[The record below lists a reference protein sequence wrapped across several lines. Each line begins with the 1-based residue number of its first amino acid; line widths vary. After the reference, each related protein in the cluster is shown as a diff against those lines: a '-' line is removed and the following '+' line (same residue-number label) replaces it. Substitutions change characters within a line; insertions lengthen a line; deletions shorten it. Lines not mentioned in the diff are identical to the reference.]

1 MEVPIIISDENN
13 KSEISSRKK
22 LKNRLTTGTFA
33 LLIALLA
40 VVSATYAQYVYNT
53 GRHTTKVRMAAGA
66 VGEVSEIAPED
77 ISDGEDVGSQEAEEI
92 LNDGETSVEQPD
104 SADASD
110 TSNPQVEIVLPQKN
124 VFIPVSEFLPVQE
137 REELLSLISHDE
149 VYLVHIRDDSE
160 MQYSIFFNQALEQK
174 DVCLYRFDSEENKV
188 VDADSVQD
196 VMSFDENNR
205 TLVLNTKDS
214 SDYVLVISN
223 AEKYKELGYT
233 ASIAAAQQQTEP
245 SETGEEETENK
256 AATEVALTSVILKP
270 DSELE
275 TVPVAFL
282 EYLSDLDVCSVTL
295 VYADGSEKMLDKE
308 DGRYECSAEHADEE
322 DAEGTVRRTYHVVV
336 KELATGAVFE
346 DTESVEIGRKDPVE
360 IKTEDMTTVMLEGR
374 KKWMMVQSVPDVS
387 GRYAMNCD
395 KGIEKIYYVSD
406 DGDLTCAEDSF
417 QLQAGEKYT
426 FLIKLQQGRCFPVLL
441 LSPVAV
447 LDGSK
452 LLQAI

>member
-1 MEVPIIISDENN
+1 M
-13 KSEISSRKK
+13 
-22 LKNRLTTGTFA
+22 
-33 LLIALLA
+33 IALLA
-40 VVSATYAQYVYNT
+40 VVSATYAWYVYNT

-426 FLIKLQQGRCFPVLL
+426 FLIKLQ
-441 LSPVAV
+441 
-447 LDGSK
+447 
-452 LLQAI
+452 

>member
-40 VVSATYAQYVYNT
+40 VVSATYAWYVYNT
-53 GRHTTKVRMAAGA
+53 GRHTTKVRMAADA

-426 FLIKLQQGRCFPVLL
+426 FLIKLQ
-441 LSPVAV
+441 
-447 LDGSK
+447 
-452 LLQAI
+452 

>member
-40 VVSATYAQYVYNT
+40 VVSATYAWYVYNT

-275 TVPVAFL
+275 TVPIAFL

-426 FLIKLQQGRCFPVLL
+426 FLIKLQ
-441 LSPVAV
+441 
-447 LDGSK
+447 
-452 LLQAI
+452 

>member
-40 VVSATYAQYVYNT
+40 VVSATYAWYVYNT

-205 TLVLNTKDS
+205 TLVLTTKDS

-426 FLIKLQQGRCFPVLL
+426 FLIKLQ
-441 LSPVAV
+441 
-447 LDGSK
+447 
-452 LLQAI
+452 

>member
-40 VVSATYAQYVYNT
+40 VVSATYAWYVYNT

-77 ISDGEDVGSQEAEEI
+77 ISDEEDVGSQEAEEI

-426 FLIKLQQGRCFPVLL
+426 FLIKLQ
-441 LSPVAV
+441 
-447 LDGSK
+447 
-452 LLQAI
+452 

>member
-13 KSEISSRKK
+13 KAEISSRKK

-40 VVSATYAQYVYNT
+40 VVSATYAWYVYNT

-92 LNDGETSVEQPD
+92 LNDGEISVEQPD

-245 SETGEEETENK
+245 SKTGEEETENK

-346 DTESVEIGRKDPVE
+346 DAESVEIGRKDPVE

-426 FLIKLQQGRCFPVLL
+426 FLIKLQ
-441 LSPVAV
+441 
-447 LDGSK
+447 
-452 LLQAI
+452 

>member
-40 VVSATYAQYVYNT
+40 VVSATYAWYVYNT

-233 ASIAAAQQQTEP
+233 ASIAAAQQQTDP

-426 FLIKLQQGRCFPVLL
+426 FLIKLQ
-441 LSPVAV
+441 
-447 LDGSK
+447 
-452 LLQAI
+452 

>member
-22 LKNRLTTGTFA
+22 LKNILTTGTFA

-40 VVSATYAQYVYNT
+40 VVSATYAWYVYNT

-245 SETGEEETENK
+245 SKTGEEETENK

-346 DTESVEIGRKDPVE
+346 DAESVEIGRKDPVE

-426 FLIKLQQGRCFPVLL
+426 FLIKLQ
-441 LSPVAV
+441 
-447 LDGSK
+447 
-452 LLQAI
+452 

>member
-40 VVSATYAQYVYNT
+40 VVSATYAWYVYNT

-223 AEKYKELGYT
+223 AEKYKELWYT

-426 FLIKLQQGRCFPVLL
+426 FLIKLQ
-441 LSPVAV
+441 
-447 LDGSK
+447 
-452 LLQAI
+452 

>member
-40 VVSATYAQYVYNT
+40 VVSATYAWYVYNT

-245 SETGEEETENK
+245 SKTGEEETENK

-308 DGRYECSAEHADEE
+308 DGRYECSAEHADDE

-426 FLIKLQQGRCFPVLL
+426 FLIKLQ
-441 LSPVAV
+441 
-447 LDGSK
+447 
-452 LLQAI
+452 

>member
-1 MEVPIIISDENN
+1 
-13 KSEISSRKK
+13 
-22 LKNRLTTGTFA
+22 
-33 LLIALLA
+33 
-40 VVSATYAQYVYNT
+40 
-53 GRHTTKVRMAAGA
+53 
-66 VGEVSEIAPED
+66 
-77 ISDGEDVGSQEAEEI
+77 
-92 LNDGETSVEQPD
+92 
-104 SADASD
+104 
-110 TSNPQVEIVLPQKN
+110 
-124 VFIPVSEFLPVQE
+124 
-137 REELLSLISHDE
+137 
-149 VYLVHIRDDSE
+149 
-160 MQYSIFFNQALEQK
+160 
-174 DVCLYRFDSEENKV
+174 
-188 VDADSVQD
+188 
-196 VMSFDENNR
+196 MSFDENNR

-426 FLIKLQQGRCFPVLL
+426 FLIKLQ
-441 LSPVAV
+441 
-447 LDGSK
+447 
-452 LLQAI
+452 

>member
-40 VVSATYAQYVYNT
+40 VVSATYAWYVYNT

-160 MQYSIFFNQALEQK
+160 RQYSIFFNQALEQK

-308 DGRYECSAEHADEE
+308 DGLYECSAEHADEE

-426 FLIKLQQGRCFPVLL
+426 FLIKLQ
-441 LSPVAV
+441 
-447 LDGSK
+447 
-452 LLQAI
+452 

>member
-40 VVSATYAQYVYNT
+40 VVSATYAWYVYNT

-104 SADASD
+104 SADALD

-245 SETGEEETENK
+245 SKTGEEETENK

-426 FLIKLQQGRCFPVLL
+426 FLIKLQ
-441 LSPVAV
+441 
-447 LDGSK
+447 
-452 LLQAI
+452 

>member
-33 LLIALLA
+33 LLIALFA
-40 VVSATYAQYVYNT
+40 VVSATYAWYVYNT

-346 DTESVEIGRKDPVE
+346 DAESVEIGRKDPVE

-426 FLIKLQQGRCFPVLL
+426 FLIKLQ
-441 LSPVAV
+441 
-447 LDGSK
+447 
-452 LLQAI
+452 

>member
-40 VVSATYAQYVYNT
+40 VVSATYAWYVYNT

-275 TVPVAFL
+275 TVPGAFL

-426 FLIKLQQGRCFPVLL
+426 FLIKLQ
-441 LSPVAV
+441 
-447 LDGSK
+447 
-452 LLQAI
+452 

>member
-40 VVSATYAQYVYNT
+40 VVYATYAWYVYNT

-426 FLIKLQQGRCFPVLL
+426 FLIKLQ
-441 LSPVAV
+441 
-447 LDGSK
+447 
-452 LLQAI
+452 

>member
-1 MEVPIIISDENN
+1 MCIFLVKKKTKIGTTISTWKFDEKNGKIIIN
-13 KSEISSRKK
+13 KSKNTQKNNKK

-40 VVSATYAQYVYNT
+40 VVSATYAWYVYNT

-245 SETGEEETENK
+245 SKTGEEETENK

-426 FLIKLQQGRCFPVLL
+426 FLIKLQ
-441 LSPVAV
+441 
-447 LDGSK
+447 
-452 LLQAI
+452 

>member
-22 LKNRLTTGTFA
+22 LKNRLTTGMFA

-40 VVSATYAQYVYNT
+40 VVSATYAWYVYNT

-66 VGEVSEIAPED
+66 GGEVSEIAPED

-245 SETGEEETENK
+245 SKTGEEETENK

-346 DTESVEIGRKDPVE
+346 DAESVEIGRKDPVE

-426 FLIKLQQGRCFPVLL
+426 FLIKLQ
-441 LSPVAV
+441 
-447 LDGSK
+447 
-452 LLQAI
+452 

>member
-40 VVSATYAQYVYNT
+40 VVSATYAWYVYNT

-196 VMSFDENNR
+196 VTSFDENNR

-426 FLIKLQQGRCFPVLL
+426 FLIKLQ
-441 LSPVAV
+441 
-447 LDGSK
+447 
-452 LLQAI
+452 

>member
-40 VVSATYAQYVYNT
+40 VVSATYAWYVYNT

-196 VMSFDENNR
+196 IMSFDENNR

-426 FLIKLQQGRCFPVLL
+426 FLIKLQ
-441 LSPVAV
+441 
-447 LDGSK
+447 
-452 LLQAI
+452 

>member
-40 VVSATYAQYVYNT
+40 VVSATYAWYVYNT
-53 GRHTTKVRMAAGA
+53 GRHTTKVRMVAGA

-426 FLIKLQQGRCFPVLL
+426 FLIKLQ
-441 LSPVAV
+441 
-447 LDGSK
+447 
-452 LLQAI
+452 

>member
-13 KSEISSRKK
+13 KSEISCRKK

-40 VVSATYAQYVYNT
+40 VVSATYAWYVYNT

-426 FLIKLQQGRCFPVLL
+426 FLIKLQ
-441 LSPVAV
+441 
-447 LDGSK
+447 
-452 LLQAI
+452 

>member
-40 VVSATYAQYVYNT
+40 VVSATYAWYVYNT

-137 REELLSLISHDE
+137 WEELLSLISHDE

-308 DGRYECSAEHADEE
+308 DGHYECSAEHADEE

-426 FLIKLQQGRCFPVLL
+426 FLIKLQ
-441 LSPVAV
+441 
-447 LDGSK
+447 
-452 LLQAI
+452 

>member
-1 MEVPIIISDENN
+1 MNGNQCAIIVYKWNYYAERGEVSIISDVMEQVN
-13 KSEISSRKK
+13 KPEKK
-22 LKNRLTTGTFA
+22 QLKGKLRTGTVA
-33 LLIALLA
+33 LIIALIAVA
-40 VVSATYAQYVYNT
+40 SATYAWYVYNT
-53 GRHTTKVRMAAGA
+53 NRHTTKVRMAAGA

-308 DGRYECSAEHADEE
+308 DGRYECSAEHTDEE

-426 FLIKLQQGRCFPVLL
+426 FLIKLQ
-441 LSPVAV
+441 
-447 LDGSK
+447 
-452 LLQAI
+452 

>member
-40 VVSATYAQYVYNT
+40 VVSATYAWYVYNT
-53 GRHTTKVRMAAGA
+53 GRHTTKVRMATGA

-245 SETGEEETENK
+245 SKTGEEETENK

-426 FLIKLQQGRCFPVLL
+426 FLIKLQ
-441 LSPVAV
+441 
-447 LDGSK
+447 
-452 LLQAI
+452 

>member
-40 VVSATYAQYVYNT
+40 VVSATYAWYVYNT

-66 VGEVSEIAPED
+66 GGEVSEIAPED

-426 FLIKLQQGRCFPVLL
+426 FLIKLQ
-441 LSPVAV
+441 
-447 LDGSK
+447 
-452 LLQAI
+452 

>member
-40 VVSATYAQYVYNT
+40 VVSATYAWYVYNT

-245 SETGEEETENK
+245 SKTGEEETENK

-336 KELATGAVFE
+336 KELATGAGFE
-346 DTESVEIGRKDPVE
+346 DTVSVEIGRKDPVE

-426 FLIKLQQGRCFPVLL
+426 FLIKLQ
-441 LSPVAV
+441 
-447 LDGSK
+447 
-452 LLQAI
+452 

>member
-40 VVSATYAQYVYNT
+40 VVSATYAWYVYNT

-92 LNDGETSVEQPD
+92 LNDGETRVEQPD

-426 FLIKLQQGRCFPVLL
+426 FLIKLQ
-441 LSPVAV
+441 
-447 LDGSK
+447 
-452 LLQAI
+452 

>member
-40 VVSATYAQYVYNT
+40 VVSATYAWYVYHT

-245 SETGEEETENK
+245 SKTGEEETENK

-426 FLIKLQQGRCFPVLL
+426 FLIKLQ
-441 LSPVAV
+441 
-447 LDGSK
+447 
-452 LLQAI
+452 

>member
-1 MEVPIIISDENN
+1 
-13 KSEISSRKK
+13 
-22 LKNRLTTGTFA
+22 
-33 LLIALLA
+33 
-40 VVSATYAQYVYNT
+40 
-53 GRHTTKVRMAAGA
+53 
-66 VGEVSEIAPED
+66 
-77 ISDGEDVGSQEAEEI
+77 
-92 LNDGETSVEQPD
+92 
-104 SADASD
+104 
-110 TSNPQVEIVLPQKN
+110 
-124 VFIPVSEFLPVQE
+124 
-137 REELLSLISHDE
+137 
-149 VYLVHIRDDSE
+149 
-160 MQYSIFFNQALEQK
+160 
-174 DVCLYRFDSEENKV
+174 
-188 VDADSVQD
+188 
-196 VMSFDENNR
+196 
-205 TLVLNTKDS
+205 
-214 SDYVLVISN
+214 
-223 AEKYKELGYT
+223 
-233 ASIAAAQQQTEP
+233 
-245 SETGEEETENK
+245 
-256 AATEVALTSVILKP
+256 
-270 DSELE
+270 
-275 TVPVAFL
+275 
-282 EYLSDLDVCSVTL
+282 
-295 VYADGSEKMLDKE
+295 MLDKE

-395 KGIEKIYYVSD
+395 KGIEKIYYVSY

>member
-22 LKNRLTTGTFA
+22 LKNRLTTATFA

-40 VVSATYAQYVYNT
+40 VVSATYAWYVYNT

-426 FLIKLQQGRCFPVLL
+426 FLIKLQ
-441 LSPVAV
+441 
-447 LDGSK
+447 
-452 LLQAI
+452 

>member
-22 LKNRLTTGTFA
+22 LKNRLTTGTVA

-40 VVSATYAQYVYNT
+40 VVSATYAWYVYNT

-426 FLIKLQQGRCFPVLL
+426 FLIKLQ
-441 LSPVAV
+441 
-447 LDGSK
+447 
-452 LLQAI
+452 

>member
-40 VVSATYAQYVYNT
+40 VVSATYAWYVYNT

-374 KKWMMVQSVPDVS
+374 KKSMMVQSVPDVS

-426 FLIKLQQGRCFPVLL
+426 FLIKLQ
-441 LSPVAV
+441 
-447 LDGSK
+447 
-452 LLQAI
+452 

>member
-40 VVSATYAQYVYNT
+40 VVSATYAWYVYNT

-270 DSELE
+270 DSGLE

-426 FLIKLQQGRCFPVLL
+426 FLIKLQ
-441 LSPVAV
+441 
-447 LDGSK
+447 
-452 LLQAI
+452 

>member
-40 VVSATYAQYVYNT
+40 VVSATYAWYVYNNT

-245 SETGEEETENK
+245 SKTGEEETENK

-346 DTESVEIGRKDPVE
+346 DAESVEIGRKDPVE

-426 FLIKLQQGRCFPVLL
+426 FLIKLQ
-441 LSPVAV
+441 
-447 LDGSK
+447 
-452 LLQAI
+452 

>member
-40 VVSATYAQYVYNT
+40 VVSATYAWYVYNT

-77 ISDGEDVGSQEAEEI
+77 ISDGEDVGSQEAEKI

-245 SETGEEETENK
+245 SKTGEEETENK

-426 FLIKLQQGRCFPVLL
+426 FLIKLQ
-441 LSPVAV
+441 
-447 LDGSK
+447 
-452 LLQAI
+452 

>member
-40 VVSATYAQYVYNT
+40 VVSATYAWYVYNT

-77 ISDGEDVGSQEAEEI
+77 ISDGEDVGSQEAEEM

-426 FLIKLQQGRCFPVLL
+426 FLIKLQ
-441 LSPVAV
+441 
-447 LDGSK
+447 
-452 LLQAI
+452 